1 MQPAALAWR
10 EAMQNINIE
19 DIMAE
24 IREEIR
30 NKGYKDDE
38 IQFGEILLSSVAT
51 PYNMQAYKEELE
63 KMAND
68 RMVLSYRDISSD
80 RPGLGTIV
88 TFFKKIVRRLTAFYI
103 EPVVDDQNKFN
114 EEAVN
119 LFAQALNKFAE
130 DDEKISELERQL
142 YDCKKQC
149 MALEEK
155 LKEKE

>member
-1 MQPAALAWR
+1 
-10 EAMQNINIE
+10 MQNINIE

-24 IREEIR
+24 IREEICR
-30 NKGYKDDE
+30 KGYKDEE
-38 IQFGEILLSSVAT
+38 IQFNDIILSSVAT

-63 KMAND
+63 KMSCD

-80 RPGLGTIV
+80 RPGLGFIF
-88 TFFKKIVRRLTAFYI
+88 TFFKKIARRLVAFYV
-103 EPVVDDQNKFN
+103 EPIVGDQTKFN

-142 YDCKKQC
+142 YDCKKRC
-149 MALEEK
+149 MALEEM
-155 LKEKE
+155 LKEKK

>member
-1 MQPAALAWR
+1 
-10 EAMQNINIE
+10 MQNINIE

-24 IREEIR
+24 IREEICR
-30 NKGYKDDE
+30 KGYKDGE
-38 IQFGEILLSSVAT
+38 IQFNDIILSSVAT

-63 KMAND
+63 KMSCD

-80 RPGLGTIV
+80 RPGLGFIF
-88 TFFKKIVRRLTAFYI
+88 TFFKKIARRLVAFYV
-103 EPVVDDQNKFN
+103 EPIVDDQNKFN

-142 YDCKKQC
+142 YDCKKRC
-149 MALEEK
+149 MALEEM
-155 LKEKE
+155 LKEKK